1 MGVGSFPETH
11 PYSLKWLGM
20 HGTVYANNAANE
32 ADLLL
37 AIGVRFDD
45 RVTGKVEKFC
55 EHGTIVHID
64 IDNSELN
71 KNKLVKLPIL
81 SDLKYALGRAN
92 TILEKMGRKRVAK
105 SHSRYPAWYSQI
117 AKWKA
122 EHPFTFKDTDDAI
135 LPQYVIRELH
145 KMTKGD
151 AIITTGV

>member
-1 MGVGSFPETH
+1 
-11 PYSLKWLGM
+11 M

-81 SDLKYALGRAN
+81 SDLKYALDRTN
-92 TILEKMGRKRVAK
+92 RILEKMGHRRL
-105 SHSRYPAWYSQI
+105 SDGYTRFPQWYQQI
-117 AKWKA
+117 DRWKA
-122 EHPFTFKDTDDAI
+122 EHPLRF
-135 LPQYVIRELH
+135 
-145 KMTKGD
+145 
-151 AIITTGV
+151 

>member
-1 MGVGSFPETH
+1 
-11 PYSLKWLGM
+11 M

-81 SDLKYALGRAN
+81 SDLKYALERAN
-92 TILEKMGRKRVAK
+92 RILETMGHTRVSK
-105 SHSRYPAWYSQI
+105 GYTRFPEWYQQI
-117 AKWKA
+117 EGWKA
-122 EHPFTFKDTDDAI
+122 EHPLTFKDTEDAI
-135 LPQYVIRELH
+135 QPQYVVKLLYE
-145 KMTKGD
+145 MTKGE
-151 AIITTGV
+151 AIITTGVGQHQMWAGQ